1 MEYFLG
7 SLITLLIMG
16 YFSNKAAK
24 ITQKKPLRIRFSQ
37 SQIDTMITDRLIS
50 EILPKPKTK
59 TQSLDW
65 EKRNEVRVIIIEGEA
80 YWIVDQTLYVA
91 NIVDGV
97 VDNDTTKKVDTMAM
111 DSVQLEK
118 TQFIVQKLTEGK
130 GNDSGYPRKSQF

>member
-1 MEYFLG
+1 
-7 SLITLLIMG
+7 
-16 YFSNKAAK
+16 
-24 ITQKKPLRIRFSQ
+24 
-37 SQIDTMITDRLIS
+37 
-50 EILPKPKTK
+50 
-59 TQSLDW
+59 LDW

-91 NIVDGV
+91 NIVDGL

-111 DSVQLEK
+111 DTVQLEK